1 MARIP
6 DTYQEVEY
14 LRGTGTQYIRTSYFA
29 TGNTSIKIKFRVNE
43 LKGYGIF
50 GSRDTT
56 TPTNAYLMWGAGAGF
71 WRAQYGNQNFV
82 SEIERDTEWHTWEQR
97 KNACFLDGKLFYT
110 FEKQTFQNSY
120 EQLLFGIGSSA
131 TTITGLYVAKNDI
144 GVVEY
149 WENTELTMQL
159 IPCYRKADKEAGYYD
174 TIYDE
179 FLTNAGTGKF
189 EVGPDVLYEDEV
201 QEVEYIYGTGTQYID
216 GGVIGKTGEYKIRT
230 KIRTSDNISGLQS
243 IYGVRKDSGN
253 TRFMLG
259 FYTSSN
265 QIKFDFAINTDN
277 FGQVVSKNTDY
288 EFEADYT
295 TDTRTLKING
305 VVNITS
311 SDSLDTGGNIYIFGY
326 NRMWQPVSQMTSFF
340 VGRMY
345 EFDII
350 DKNGKSILSLK
361 PAYRK
366 SDNKTGMYD
375 RKRKV
380 FFPNLGAGE
389 FLLGENVYRKDLR
402 MIYWQGANSQPL
414 PSEYQAVEYVESA
427 GASTDTAN
435 THSIDLGFKGN
446 QDTVMNCTVAML
458 NSPRRVFGNNTIS
471 SKAITLCLASSGSE
485 INRFGTNSVTG
496 AIPSTLKMGE
506 FQNYTVDKNGIYCD
520 GQQIAEYSPVSFE
533 TDGNLRFLTIGGY
546 APNVGVLRVKN
557 FEIVGKVKL
566 QACKRKTD
574 NVAGFYD
581 FVSGEF
587 KTCDGLTAGNDIY
600 YKQQIRFFYTEAST
614 TKLPNEYQEVNYI
627 SGTSYNSYMV
637 SDYKASSNTRVV
649 VEARPKGNGGW
660 LFGARS
666 GTGYTDSFSLM
677 FAANATYPQF
687 GNDAQTIERGFI
699 DGAKHTF
706 KLSQDGFFVDDEQIT
721 TFMAQTFQSTHNQ
734 YLLCMNN
741 NEVKANGFIGDVF
754 SVRYYEGSQL
764 VRDYVPCYRKA
775 DNVIGLYDIINGK
788 FCVNVGT
795 VNYEKGPC
803 VHIPSE
809 YQEVEYIESDGNQY
823 INTGYTGNID
833 TEVNYHGKFLSAT
846 GTFFQIFG
854 NNVTSSR
861 ALTVNLNIT
870 GNAATSR
877 FGNKTA
883 SMSYRVPA
891 DAEVTLKLNKNVFG
905 YIDNK
910 GYLQASPID
919 ATTSFTTN
927 GTLHLMFVN
936 GDSYKGASQ
945 FYESTIVQAGV
956 VARKYKPVYR
966 KADGV
971 IGVYD
976 VITGTF
982 LTNAGTGTF
991 TKGADVK
998 NRTVRF
1004 IYV

>member
-43 LKGYGIF
+43 LQGFGIF

-56 TPTNAYLMWGAGAGF
+56 TPTNAFLMWGAGAGF

-97 KNACFLDGKLFYT
+97 KNACFLDGKWFYT

-120 EQLLFGIGSSA
+120 EQLLFGIGSNA
-131 TTITGLYVAKNDI
+131 TTITGLYIAKDDI

-149 WENTELTMQL
+149 WENNELTMQL
-159 IPCYRKADKEAGYYD
+159 IPCYRKSDKTAGYYD
-174 TIYDE
+174 TVLHE

-189 EVGPDVLYEDEV
+189 EVGKDIIYPEEI
-201 QEVEYIYGTGTQYID
+201 QEVEYLESTGTQYID
-216 GGVIGKTGEYKIRT
+216 TGIIGKTGEYKIRT
-230 KIRTSDNISGLQS
+230 KVRTSDNISGLQS
-243 IYGVRKDSGN
+243 IYGVRTDSSN

-277 FGQVVSKNTDY
+277 FGQVVAKDTDY

-295 TDTRTLKING
+295 TATRTLKIDG
-305 VVNITS
+305 SSNITS
-311 SDSLDTGGNIYIFGY
+311 TASLDTGGNIYIFGY

-345 EFDII
+345 NFEII

-380 FFPNLGAGE
+380 FFPNLGSGE

-402 MIYWQGANSQPL
+402 MIYWQGKLPAEYQELEYIKSSGTQYILTDFMPTKTTNWEIKLSSTSQATNWAMGSPTWVGVHYKKTEVGITNSASASGQKYAQYNYDDAPITLKLQDNSVYADGNLLGTITRYNGTQAFSIFGYRGGNAATLLFTGKIYYVKLYNEQVLTNYFIPCFRKSDNVVGMYDTVVGKFYTNSGTGTFIKGSYASL

-446 QDTVMNCTVAML
+446 QDVVMNCRVAIL
-458 NSPRRVFGNNTIS
+458 NSPRRVFGDNTTA
-471 SKAITLCLASSGSE
+471 SKAITLYLASSGTE
-485 INRFGTNSVTG
+485 INRFGSNQVTG
-496 AIPSTLKMGE
+496 AIPSTLKMGN
-506 FQNYTVDKNGIYCD
+506 FQNYRVDKNGIFCD
-520 GQQIAEYSPVSFE
+520 GQQIATYSPVTFE

-546 APNVGVLRVKN
+546 PPNVGVLRVKD

-566 QACKRKTD
+566 VACKRKTD

-581 FVSGEF
+581 FISGEF
-587 KTCDGLTAGNDIY
+587 KTCAGLTAGDNIFY
-600 YKQQIRFFYTEAST
+600 YKPEVRFIYTEASNPFVPGVSI
-614 TKLPNEYQEVNYI
+614 PN
-627 SGTSYNSYMV
+627 
-637 SDYKASSNTRVV
+637 
-649 VEARPKGNGGW
+649 
-660 LFGARS
+660 
-666 GTGYTDSFSLM
+666 
-677 FAANATYPQF
+677 
-687 GNDAQTIERGFI
+687 
-699 DGAKHTF
+699 
-706 KLSQDGFFVDDEQIT
+706 
-721 TFMAQTFQSTHNQ
+721 
-734 YLLCMNN
+734 
-741 NEVKANGFIGDVF
+741 
-754 SVRYYEGSQL
+754 
-764 VRDYVPCYRKA
+764 
-775 DNVIGLYDIINGK
+775 
-788 FCVNVGT
+788 
-795 VNYEKGPC
+795 
-803 VHIPSE
+803 E

-833 TEVNYHGKFLSAT
+833 TEVNYHGKFLSAA

-891 DAEVTLKLNKNVFG
+891 DTEVRLKLNRNVFG
-905 YIDNK
+905 YVDNK
-910 GYLQASPID
+910 GYLQSSPID
-919 ATTSFTTN
+919 ATTAFTTN
-927 GTLHLMFVN
+927 GTLYLMFVN
-936 GDSYKGASQ
+936 GGSYKGASK
-945 FYESTIVQAGV
+945 FYEATIVQAGAV
-956 VARKYKPVYR
+956 VRKYKPVYR

-991 TKGADVK
+991 KKGADVK

-1004 IYV
+1004 IYM